1 MSIGHNI
8 KKLRELK
15 NYTQTYMSEQLSMS
29 LSGYSK
35 IERDE
40 TDISLKRLQQIA
52 EVLETDYSTIL
63 NFDSQGVFNITQNQH
78 AEGIQHAY
86 TLIQNQQNIEDKS
99 SEKLINHL
107 MAENAYLRN
116 LLENK
121 IKSHS

>member
-15 NYTQTYMSEQLSMS
+15 NYTQTYMSEQLKMS

-52 EVLETDYSTIL
+52 EVLGTDYSTIL
-63 NFDSQGVFNITQNQH
+63 NFDSKGVFNITQNQH

-86 TLIQNQQNIEDKS
+86 TLIHNQQNIEDKS
-99 SEKLINHL
+99 SEKLITHL

-116 LLENK
+116 LIEKNLNL
-121 IKSHS
+121 